1 MNLLKLKK
9 HELTYLDLSKKAK
22 QVRTTE
28 FEKYNN
34 LDKINFNNNIIDKFK
49 ENNYELTIDH
59 NKYEIIIN
67 DTKLDNNFITLKF
80 APIVELYTFIEYMND
95 LDKKDLNSIIEL
107 LNMVDHEIPVIKEKN
122 KQTIEFRRKIIEDDI
137 HKATNYLKINLNN
150 YVFNTF
156 NIHFNIVL
164 TNEYRQINDTL
175 YAGRRYNVKNIIL
188 NDIIERIKTEEK
200 ESIEILYEE

>member
-1 MNLLKLKK
+1 MDLLKLKK
-9 HELTYLDLSKKAK
+9 DELTYLDLSKKAK
-22 QVRTTE
+22 QKRNTK

-34 LDKINFNNNIIDKFK
+34 LDKMNFNNDIINKFK

-59 NKYEIIIN
+59 NKYEVIIK

-95 LDKKDLNSIIEL
+95 LTGMALNSIIEL
-107 LNMVDHEIPVIKEKN
+107 LNIVDHEIPVIKEKN
-122 KQTIEFRRKIIEDDI
+122 KQTIEFRRKIIEDDM
-137 HKATNYLKINLNN
+137 HKANSYLKINLNN
-150 YVFNTF
+150 YVLNTF

-164 TNEYRQINDTL
+164 TNEYRKINDTL

-188 NDIIERIKTEEK
+188 NDITEKIKNEEK
-200 ESIEILYEE
+200 ESIEMLYE